1 MKILAICETT
11 DFENFTR
18 RTTFEAIA
26 KISRNLD
33 ALCHTSIK
41 NIGKVNLK
49 SKYVK
54 VSCYFRFIPERLFT
68 KYRVFEI
75 LHTIILKAFLQKYFS
90 RYDIIVFSS
99 PRQYYFLPLC
109 KEKKIVFLISDP
121 YHLLGDSYEHEKL
134 LINNADII
142 LTTSS
147 ALKDIY
153 LKKYFRHNKDNV
165 YYWPNTVDIEIWDHD
180 KVKNYKIRNEKVKI
194 GFIGDFIDITD
205 IDLLDHIT
213 DHFRDYEFHLAG
225 RVRIKENNRLECLK
239 KILMKKNV
247 VYLGQYTYNKLP
259 EIVIQWDAGI
269 ILDSKSEISSYRHH
283 NKLYQY
289 LALGKPVIAQKT
301 QNDYDIFSDA
311 VFLSD
316 SKDDFVKNIMKAIE
330 KKDDN
335 KYIQRCLEISKNNCS
350 IVRAGQFLEI
360 MEKKEYAG

>member
-75 LHTIILKAFLQKYFS
+75 LHTIILKAFLQKYF
-90 RYDIIVFSS
+90 
-99 PRQYYFLPLC
+99 
-109 KEKKIVFLISDP
+109 
-121 YHLLGDSYEHEKL
+121 
-134 LINNADII
+134 
-142 LTTSS
+142 
-147 ALKDIY
+147 
-153 LKKYFRHNKDNV
+153 RHNKDNV

-239 KILMKKNV
+239 KIFMKKNV

-289 LALGKPVIAQKT
+289 LALGKPVIA
-301 QNDYDIFSDA
+301 
-311 VFLSD
+311 
-316 SKDDFVKNIMKAIE
+316 
-330 KKDDN
+330 
-335 KYIQRCLEISKNNCS
+335 
-350 IVRAGQFLEI
+350 
-360 MEKKEYAG
+360 